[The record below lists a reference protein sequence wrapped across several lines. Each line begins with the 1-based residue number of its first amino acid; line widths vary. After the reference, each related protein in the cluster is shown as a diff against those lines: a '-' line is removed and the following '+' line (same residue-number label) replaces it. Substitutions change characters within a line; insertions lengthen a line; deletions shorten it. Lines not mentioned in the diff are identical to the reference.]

1 MAFDLQTCRSKDELE
16 SFTRQMFNVELDKR
30 KKLDDLKD
38 EVRLLMN
45 GGDPLVKPEEPEEAT
60 SSPMAGR
67 KLLQFVLNK
76 NTNSVFIYNPRLK
89 KRMGVD
95 LELCDQQ
102 GNRL

>member
-1 MAFDLQTCRSKDELE
+1 MAFDLETCRSKDELE
-16 SFTRQMFNVELDKR
+16 SVARQMFNVELDKR

-45 GGDPLVKPEEPEEAT
+45 GDDLLEKPEEPEPTT
-60 SSPMAGR
+60 SSKAG
-67 KLLQFVLNK
+67 KKPLQFVLNK
-76 NTNSVFIYNPRLK
+76 NTNIVFIYNPKLK

-95 LELCDQQ
+95 LEFCDQQ

>member
-1 MAFDLQTCRSKDELE
+1 MAFDLETCRSKDELE
-16 SFTRQMFNVELDKR
+16 SVARQMFNVELDKR

-45 GGDPLVKPEEPEEAT
+45 GDDLLEKPEEPEELTT
-60 SSPMAGR
+60 SSKAG
-67 KLLQFVLNK
+67 KKPLQFVLNK
-76 NTNSVFIYNPRLK
+76 NTNSVFIYNPKLK

-95 LELCDQQ
+95 LEFCDQQ